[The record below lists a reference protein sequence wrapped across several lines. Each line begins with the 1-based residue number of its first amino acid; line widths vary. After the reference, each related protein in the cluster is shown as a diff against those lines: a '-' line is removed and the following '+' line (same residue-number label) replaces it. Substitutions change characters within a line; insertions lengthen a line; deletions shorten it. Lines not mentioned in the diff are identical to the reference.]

1 MKPFIEESLFRH
13 YENLPTPVS
22 KSFTPDINFAQGVEL
37 RRGRDV
43 YRASSK
49 RFISSGKWTESSN
62 DGLIDQEVQPAVLGE
77 TIDPLDY
84 EHFNDVVEIKTPAQ
98 VLIDEEI
105 IRSNTIDY
113 DAATSKDGRITVFK
127 LSTRSYLTRDEVPF
141 DSRGVKTNNESI
153 DGYSVGT
160 RKSPFIDEG
169 ESLLGITKLGYY
181 GIPPEVKMTF
191 YDTILTSSLG
201 TTLNYDSFDQYGVY
215 GSFGRD
221 LYSAIFETDSVTYAG
236 MLR

>member
-13 YENLPTPVS
+13 YENL
-22 KSFTPDINFAQGVEL
+22 
-37 RRGRDV
+37 
-43 YRASSK
+43 
-49 RFISSGKWTESSN
+49 
-62 DGLIDQEVQPAVLGE
+62 DQEVLPAVLGE

-84 EHFNDVVEIKTPAQ
+84 EHFNDVVETKTPAQ
-98 VLIDEEI
+98 VLVDEEI

-113 DAATSKDGRITVFK
+113 DAATSKDGRITIFK
-127 LSTRSYLTRDEVPF
+127 LSARSYLARDEIPF
-141 DSRGVKTNNESI
+141 DARGVKATDESI
-153 DGYSVGT
+153 VGFSVGT

-169 ESLLGITKLGYY
+169 ESLLGIAKIGYH
-181 GIPPEVKMTF
+181 GITPETRMIF
-191 YDTILTSSLG
+191 YDTTLTSSLG
-201 TTLNYDSFDQYGVY
+201 TTLNYDSFDPNGVY